1 MDVKSLMAYIYW
13 LRTSANKKSR
23 VRIEH
28 ACAQAQTI
36 LAVAQVL
43 GGRYL
48 QPKKPS
54 DFGRMYYEGT
64 SVQNVN
70 KELRRA
76 ILGNCW
82 EYDIRSSVVAWKL
95 GEPGY
100 IFISKI

>member
-1 MDVKSLMAYIYW
+1 MYTQLSIPSWSGEELAERYDELTVDVKSLMAYIYW

-48 QPKKPS
+48 QAKKPS
-54 DFGRMYYEGT
+54 AFGRMYYEGT
-64 SVQNVN
+64 LAF
-70 KELRRA
+70 KT
-76 ILGNCW
+76 
-82 EYDIRSSVVAWKL
+82 
-95 GEPGY
+95 
-100 IFISKI
+100 